1 MSKSESLICVLTNK
15 RTREVRYI
23 PANEVY
29 IDDNKTLGQFLE
41 EVNKL
46 KEDYKNLTNS
56 FNKLVDF
63 LKNDHKEVLK

>member
-1 MSKSESLICVLTNK
+1 MNKDVSLLCVLANK
-15 RTREVRYI
+15 RTRETRYI
-23 PANEVY
+23 PANDIYVEN
-29 IDDNKTLGQFLE
+29 DKTLGQFLE

>member
-1 MSKSESLICVLTNK
+1 MNKDVSLLCVLASK
-15 RTREVRYI
+15 RTRETRYI
-23 PANEVY
+23 PANDIYVEN
-29 IDDNKTLGQFLE
+29 DKTLGQFLE